1 MPPRILRHHGPMGE
15 RMVRIGVRVLIVA
28 TGLLAAII
36 AVLAFQPAVEV
47 RYPDEVVTYD
57 AGGLFIAVVVLATAA
72 PGLIVWRHPRS
83 WLLWSWTLIALVT
96 SIISLAFADDVQ
108 RHPAGILFW
117 TAGATWTLSWVLA
130 AVATLGTL
138 LAGFA
143 SKAAAVTYD
152 HEAPVLAA
160 RLRRFVVVIAVLGL
174 VLLGVGLLPG
184 QEVYDDANDCLGGA
198 IASLGMTE
206 HHHAACS
213 ASYTQL
219 RETRLAGGLPLVI
232 YVVLLL
238 APALVLYRDPR
249 ARRAWWWV
257 VWGAGGLLVA
267 AALVLLLE
275 FHLDIFS
282 QTRTLWPTR
291 VVQGGVA
298 AMQALMLVALPIT
311 IVRSREPRLP
321 VARAT
326 KAPPAG
332 PALRP

>member
-1 MPPRILRHHGPMGE
+1 MLSPPILRHHDLMSE
-15 RMVRIGVRVLIVA
+15 RGVRIAVRVLVVA
-28 TGLLAAII
+28 IGVVAAVI

-47 RYPDEVVTYD
+47 HYPDEVITYD
-57 AGGLFIAVVVLATAA
+57 AGGGFVAAAVLATAA
-72 PGLIVWRHPRS
+72 PGLLVWRRPRA
-83 WLLWSWTLIALVT
+83 WFLWAWTVIAIVT
-96 SIISLAFADDVQ
+96 SIISLSFGEDVHH
-108 RHPAGILFW
+108 HPAGLVYW
-117 TAGATWTLSWVLA
+117 TAGAAWALSWVLA
-130 AVATLGTL
+130 GLATLGTL

-143 SKAAAVTYD
+143 SQVAAVTYEP
-152 HEAPVLAA
+152 EATVLAA
-160 RLRRFVVVIAVLGL
+160 RLRRFIRVIAVLGL
-174 VLLGVGLLPG
+174 VLVGVGLLPG
-184 QEVYDDANDCLGGA
+184 QEVYDDANNCLGGA

-213 ASYTQL
+213 VSYTQL
-219 RETRLAGGLPLVI
+219 RETRLAGGLPLAI

-257 VWGAGGLLVA
+257 VWGVGGLLVA

-282 QTRTLWPTR
+282 KTRTLWPTR

-311 IVRSREPRLP
+311 IVRSRLGSRS
-321 VARAT
+321 
-326 KAPPAG
+326 
-332 PALRP
+332 ALRGLGFRP